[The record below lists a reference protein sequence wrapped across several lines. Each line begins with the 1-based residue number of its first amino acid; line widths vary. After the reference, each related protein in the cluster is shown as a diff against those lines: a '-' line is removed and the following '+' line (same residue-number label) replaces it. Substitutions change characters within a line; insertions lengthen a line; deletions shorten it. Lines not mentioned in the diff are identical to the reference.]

1 MRDPAGQMISPV
13 IPPVVVDRTTAG
25 SSRREFLAAIGVAV
39 LAGIVC
45 FYHLGAYGLWE
56 PDEARYAEIARE
68 MIVLHDFLTPHLN
81 YVPYIEK
88 PPLLY
93 WLTALAMRIVGIN
106 EFAAR
111 FTSASAAMIGIGA
124 VYFFARRAFNPR
136 QGILA
141 AAILA
146 TSAFYALM
154 AQVLTTDML
163 LAASLSVALFAFYCQ
178 WTSGGAWWW
187 LMYVAIAL
195 GVLTKGPI
203 AIIITTLVCGLF
215 LLTES
220 EWRGALRR
228 FRVVPGLGIV
238 GLIAAPWFVAIMIR
252 QPDFFAFYFVG
263 EHFKRFFDE
272 GYSHDQPLYYY
283 VPIMLGGTLPWALFV
298 PFIPWRSLRP
308 DPARRFCLIAA
319 ATIFVLFSMA
329 SAKLI
334 PYILPAMPF
343 VAIVIANGLDE
354 FVAGRDCRRL
364 AAVGPILGI
373 LAAGVLT
380 VAACADRFASPNP
393 AMVRPALQAAGPI
406 LLVAGVSCFVTFW
419 RRRAVAGLA
428 TLALATAA
436 LLVVAGDGRLM
447 AEPARSYAQLA
458 RLIAQRA
465 PDARLICFPRYIQSL
480 PFYTGRRVTLV
491 GDPTELAYGAAHAA
505 DGPNYFFTRRADL
518 LRLWNEPQPSLLIVD
533 RGVMPALAKSLGTF
547 TIIAEDHKKI
557 AVMRTPGAA
566 MERPRP
572 GD

>member
-1 MRDPAGQMISPV
+1 MISPL
-13 IPPVVVDRTTAG
+13 IPHTVEDRVTAG
-25 SSRREFLAAIGVAV
+25 SSARGELAAAIAVAIV
-39 LAGIVC
+39 AGMLC

-68 MIVLHDFLTPHLN
+68 MIVLHDFVTPHLN
-81 YVPYIEK
+81 FVPYVEK

-93 WLTALAMRIVGIN
+93 WLTALAMRLCGVD

-111 FTSASAAMIGIGA
+111 LTNAAAAMVGIGA
-124 VYFFARRAFNPR
+124 VYFFARRVFSAR

-141 AAILA
+141 ATILA
-146 TSAFYALM
+146 TSALYALM

-163 LAASLSVALFAFYCQ
+163 LTATLSVALFAFYLQ
-178 WTSGGAWWW
+178 WSSGGAWWW
-187 LMYVAIAL
+187 LMYVAMAL

-203 AIIITTLVCGLF
+203 AIAIPILAGGIF
-215 LLTES
+215 LLTEG
-220 EWRGALRR
+220 EWYGAIRR
-228 FRVVPGLGIV
+228 FHVVPGLGVIA
-238 GLIAAPWFVAIMIR
+238 LIAAPWFVAITIR
-252 QPDFFAFYFVG
+252 QPDFFAFYVVG
-263 EHFKRFFDE
+263 EHLERFFQSS
-272 GYSHDQPLYYY
+272 YSHGQPLYYY
-283 VPIMLGGTLPWALFV
+283 VPVMLAGMLPWSLLV
-298 PFIPWRSLRP
+298 PFIPWRTLQP

-319 ATIFVLFSMA
+319 TTVFVLFSMA
-329 SAKLI
+329 NAKLI

-364 AAVGPILGI
+364 AVVGPMLGI
-373 LAAGVLT
+373 IAAGVLT
-380 VAACADRFASPNP
+380 VAAFADRFASPNP
-393 AMVRPALQAAGPI
+393 AMVQPALHAAG
-406 LLVAGVSCFVTFW
+406 LVLIVASMLCFATFW
-419 RRRAVAGLA
+419 GRRTVTGIA

-436 LLVVAGDGRLM
+436 LLIVAGYGRLL

-465 PDARLICFPRYIQSL
+465 PDARLICYPRYIQSL
-480 PFYTGRRVTLV
+480 PFYTGRRVILV
-491 GDPTELAYGAAHAA
+491 GAPTELAYGAAHAS

-533 RGVMPALAKSLGTF
+533 RGAMPALAKSLGAF

-557 AVMRTPGAA
+557 AVMRTPAA
-566 MERPRP
+566 GMERPTP